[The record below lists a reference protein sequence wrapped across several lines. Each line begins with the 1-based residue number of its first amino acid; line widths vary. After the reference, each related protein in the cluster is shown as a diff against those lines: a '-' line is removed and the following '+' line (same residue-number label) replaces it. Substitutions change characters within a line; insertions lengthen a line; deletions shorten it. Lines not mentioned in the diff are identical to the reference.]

1 MKKRGSKK
9 ITLVGVI
16 LAMLLIQACGTS
28 RSALYGSWK
37 VQTSVDLQAEGLGEM
52 IFEFRSDGVLRVSI
66 DTITV
71 DFTYDFID
79 DDTIRFSDGGGEI
92 QSILAGQEI
101 DFAVRGNT
109 LSLISNGETV
119 NFNRVDNP

>member
-1 MKKRGSKK
+1 MEKHGSK
-9 ITLVGVI
+9 IIALVVVI
-16 LAMLLIQACGTS
+16 LTMFLIQACGSS

-37 VQTSVDLQAEGLGEM
+37 AQTSVDLQAEGLGDM

-79 DDTIRFSDGGGEI
+79 DDTIRFTDGGGEI

-101 DFAVRGNT
+101 DFSVQDET
-109 LSLISNGETV
+109 LSLISNDESL
-119 NFNRVDNP
+119 NFTRIGNP